1 MDQDVLDEE
10 TRVRGNQDLNIKID
24 RFRKIY
30 GGLASKPTLAVE
42 GVSVGLTQGECF
54 CLLGVNGAGKSTTF
68 KALTGEYQPTEG
80 NVEINGLSVKDNFSK
95 VCKMIGYCP

>member
-30 GGLASKPTLAVE
+30 GGLVSKPTLAVE

-68 KALTGEYQPTEG
+68 KALTGEYHPTEG
-80 NVEINGLSVKDNFSK
+80 NVEINGLSVKDNFS
-95 VCKMIGYCP
+95 